1 MFEKFTARSPKARKS
16 PVSPLEAPKEAAKAA
31 PEGSA
36 EAVKPGAEPMKKTT
50 GEKAARPKEVG
61 GPSGP
66 EPTRYGDW
74 ERKGICVDF

>member
-1 MFEKFTARSPKARKS
+1 MPRRFTAHRPKPARFARAGPTRPPASAQAKAR
-16 PVSPLEAPKEAAKAA
+16 A
-31 PEGSA
+31 GR
-36 EAVKPGAEPMKKTT
+36 GKTDD
-50 GEKAARPKEVG
+50 RPKETG

>member
-1 MFEKFTARSPKARKS
+1 MSMTRRFTVHELRPTPPASAPA
-16 PVSPLEAPKEAAKAA
+16 PATVSQSAVAAKTTKPAKPAKPKE
-31 PEGSA
+31 
-36 EAVKPGAEPMKKTT
+36 T
-50 GEKAARPKEVG
+50 G

>member
-1 MFEKFTARSPKARKS
+1 MTRRFTAHESRPTPTDRSAAPSADPVPSRARAAAAKFAKTVRPPKAAS
-16 PVSPLEAPKEAAKAA
+16 PAKPKE
-31 PEGSA
+31 
-36 EAVKPGAEPMKKTT
+36 T
-50 GEKAARPKEVG
+50 G

>member
-1 MFEKFTARSPKARKS
+1 MFEKFTARSPKARKA
-16 PVSPLEAPKEAAKAA
+16 PVSSLGSPKEAAKAA

-36 EAVKPGAEPMKKTT
+36 EAVKPGAAPAKKAA
-50 GEKAARPKEVG
+50 EQKAARPKEVG

>member
-1 MFEKFTARSPKARKS
+1 MFAKFTARRPKARKA
-16 PVSPLEAPKEAAKAA
+16 PVEPLQDPKEVSEKAAAETPEKAAAEKDPAPKEL
-31 PEGSA
+31 
-36 EAVKPGAEPMKKTT
+36 
-50 GEKAARPKEVG
+50 G

>member
-1 MFEKFTARSPKARKS
+1 MTRRFTVHELRATPPDRAADP
-16 PVSPLEAPKEAAKAA
+16 APASRLTEPAKPAKPAKA
-31 PEGSA
+31 
-36 EAVKPGAEPMKKTT
+36 
-50 GEKAARPKEVG
+50 KETG

>member
-1 MFEKFTARSPKARKS
+1 MRPTPPDRAANPAPASRSTEPAKPAK
-16 PVSPLEAPKEAAKAA
+16 PAKA
-31 PEGSA
+31 
-36 EAVKPGAEPMKKTT
+36 
-50 GEKAARPKEVG
+50 KETG

>member
-1 MFEKFTARSPKARKS
+1 MALGRIDAISLVMRKLFTAHRARTGKNPQTASPAH
-16 PVSPLEAPKEAAKAA
+16 A
-31 PEGSA
+31 A
-36 EAVKPGAEPMKKTT
+36 EAEKPAAQPAPDQGKPGRA
-50 GEKAARPKEVG
+50 KETG